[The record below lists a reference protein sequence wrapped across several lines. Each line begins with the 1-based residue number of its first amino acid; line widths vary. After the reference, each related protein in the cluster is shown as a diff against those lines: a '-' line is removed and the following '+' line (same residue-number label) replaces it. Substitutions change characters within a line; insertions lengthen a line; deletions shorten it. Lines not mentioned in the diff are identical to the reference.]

1 MFGHSCIYLQVPAL
15 SPAEAN
21 TRLLHSIFHHSELL
35 HVFGA
40 QILGTAAYIWTLL
53 HISAGTSFIS
63 CRAKHGTTAFNIS
76 PQYTWALLLMFGYC
90 CLYLDTA
97 AYIWILLLIFG
108 HCYLCLGTVAYIW
121 ALLLIIGHWTEYICR
136 CQPYLLQSQTL
147 DSWPLCIK
155 YCTIQYYTC
164 TVCRGLHL
172 NQMCNIPIHSLSW
185 HHLLLCQTH
194 CRRHQPYL
202 LQRQPPDSFNTALH
216 CAIPVSICICAL
228 LDISVIVHCCLFLY
242 FCTVGY
248 ICGWFCIVFVH
259 CCISL

>member
-1 MFGHSCIYLQVPAL
+1 MCQTKGSTFQLNHSLQVPAPLSPAGPNTRLTTHCIQYFTTVNCCIYLGPQFCPPLLMFGHSCIYMQVPAL

-97 AYIWILLLIFG
+97 AYIWVLLLIFG
-108 HCYLCLGTVAYIW
+108 HCYICLGTVAYIW
-121 ALLLIIGHWTEYICR
+121 ALLLIIGH
-136 CQPYLLQSQTL
+136 
-147 DSWPLCIK
+147 
-155 YCTIQYYTC
+155 
-164 TVCRGLHL
+164 
-172 NQMCNIPIHSLSW
+172 
-185 HHLLLCQTH
+185 
-194 CRRHQPYL
+194 
-202 LQRQPPDSFNTALH
+202 
-216 CAIPVSICICAL
+216 
-228 LDISVIVHCCLFLY
+228 
-242 FCTVGY
+242 
-248 ICGWFCIVFVH
+248 
-259 CCISL
+259 